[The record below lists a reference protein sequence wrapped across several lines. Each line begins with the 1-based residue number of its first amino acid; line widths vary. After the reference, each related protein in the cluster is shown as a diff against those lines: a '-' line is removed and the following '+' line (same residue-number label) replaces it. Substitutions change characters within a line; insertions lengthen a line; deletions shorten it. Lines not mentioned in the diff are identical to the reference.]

1 MKTGIASGLALG
13 VVASLSGSWAAVEEL
28 FHRIRGRLKS
38 SPKPPLENE
47 RRLFELPREGGE
59 TSVETALNSRCTS
72 DNDGDP
78 KIFHWGMFD
87 LLQKLHQEDIERLA
101 AAARIPRINAQRAD
115 VVVSGNILTFR
126 VENGP
131 IGFTRDCL
139 MVESG
144 MQQQALCL
152 ACAALGAGM
161 VFQNMGKDGSET
173 SDGNLATIKI
183 KVDAMKPSYGD
194 SFWTTAA
201 PGSPWIKGNLP
212 EPARKGRRP
221 LLAALAGLKLDQPG
235 HAPLTVEALGQVL
248 WAARGCT
255 PHLYRSRHWGM
266 TIPTWAGE
274 KRICSLFL
282 IQPQGLFEYTN
293 ESKGVP
299 THGIE
304 PIQST
309 EADQARSV
317 LEKLD
322 AGSGL
327 LIFSR
332 NEDFARAFWEVGY
345 QLLNAIIQAA
355 ALDLSYQTLL
365 LDGPQKNLIESIGIK
380 APVAALALR

>member
-1 MKTGIASGLALG
+1 
-13 VVASLSGSWAAVEEL
+13 
-28 FHRIRGRLKS
+28 
-38 SPKPPLENE
+38 
-47 RRLFELPREGGE
+47 
-59 TSVETALNSRCTS
+59 
-72 DNDGDP
+72 
-78 KIFHWGMFD
+78 
-87 LLQKLHQEDIERLA
+87 
-101 AAARIPRINAQRAD
+101 
-115 VVVSGNILTFR
+115 
-126 VENGP
+126 
-131 IGFTRDCL
+131 
-139 MVESG
+139 
-144 MQQQALCL
+144 
-152 ACAALGAGM
+152 
-161 VFQNMGKDGSET
+161 
-173 SDGNLATIKI
+173 
-183 KVDAMKPSYGD
+183 
-194 SFWTTAA
+194 
-201 PGSPWIKGNLP
+201 
-212 EPARKGRRP
+212 
-221 LLAALAGLKLDQPG
+221 
-235 HAPLTVEALGQVL
+235 
-248 WAARGCT
+248 
-255 PHLYRSRHWGM
+255 M